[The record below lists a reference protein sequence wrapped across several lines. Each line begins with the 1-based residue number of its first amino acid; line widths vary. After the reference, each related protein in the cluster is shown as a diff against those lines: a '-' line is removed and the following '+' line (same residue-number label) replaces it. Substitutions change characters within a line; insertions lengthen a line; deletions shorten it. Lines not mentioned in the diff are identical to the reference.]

1 MLRAPDSKRSR
12 NDSVVPPPR
21 ARRDSEE
28 PTRAAAP
35 LMPLEPTSEDIPTY
49 EGSVATPSDATK
61 LITPRDRRTPQ
72 PQKAVQLRSP
82 TAPPPMPPRTRGL
95 TPGPPPGAP
104 VPLPGIAPAPAMAP
118 MPQPPRDLGISGGPA
133 LPFSPSPP
141 AASYPAW
148 GAPAPIAPQR
158 PTRDA
163 TPTARD
169 AFDRPMAPNRPSM
182 PQVAGFGTQ
191 KKKGLAPWM
200 LIVGALVMAALA
212 FAITRAFI
220 HG

>member
-1 MLRAPDSKRSR
+1 M
-12 NDSVVPPPR
+12 
-21 ARRDSEE
+21 
-28 PTRAAAP
+28 
-35 LMPLEPTSEDIPTY
+35 
-49 EGSVATPSDATK
+49 G
-61 LITPRDRRTPQ
+61 
-72 PQKAVQLRSP
+72 
-82 TAPPPMPPRTRGL
+82 
-95 TPGPPPGAP
+95 GPPP
-104 VPLPGIAPAPAMAP
+104 
-118 MPQPPRDLGISGGPA
+118 PQNLGISGGPA

-158 PTRDA
+158 PMRDA

-220 HG
+220 H

>member
-1 MLRAPDSKRSR
+1 
-12 NDSVVPPPR
+12 
-21 ARRDSEE
+21 
-28 PTRAAAP
+28 
-35 LMPLEPTSEDIPTY
+35 
-49 EGSVATPSDATK
+49 
-61 LITPRDRRTPQ
+61 
-72 PQKAVQLRSP
+72 
-82 TAPPPMPPRTRGL
+82 
-95 TPGPPPGAP
+95 
-104 VPLPGIAPAPAMAP
+104 MAP
-118 MPQPPRDLGISGGPA
+118 MPQPPPQNLGISGGPA
-133 LPFSPSPP
+133 LPFSPSQP

-182 PQVAGFGTQ
+182 PQVQGFGTQ

-220 HG
+220 H